1 MVLGTAEIPR
11 PSTLSHP
18 SKKVTLPTAH
28 PVARLGTPLLFSI
41 CDPSWHAPCSAMGKI
56 VTLGILLL
64 RASVSLVIAVASVAW
79 GDQALS

>member
-11 PSTLSHP
+11 PST
-18 SKKVTLPTAH
+18 H
-28 PVARLGTPLLFSI
+28 PVARLGAPLLFSI

-56 VTLGILLL
+56 VALCILLL